1 MEDLAKYFIEEE
13 PRRRIGDVAGVE
25 IAVTR
30 GWWAQPLGMLLG
42 GQVLGRLFG
51 KPNHHMRSGLCY
63 AAAIATAGAVHA
75 MGHVKSA
82 RMVEAPMDTLLVTP
96 IRTYTLYDDTGE
108 TITEDQ
114 HRGRAI
120 GGPAAN
126 FAVGLGATLL
136 SLLVKSRYLRF
147 FGFFS
152 ILVGLGSLV
161 PVAGND
167 GEELF
172 RHKHG

>member
-1 MEDLAKYFIEEE
+1 MEDLAKHFIEEE
-13 PRRRIGDVAGVE
+13 PRRHVGDVAGVE

-42 GQVLGRLFG
+42 GQLLGRLFG

-63 AAAIATAGAVHA
+63 SAAWRLRERCMPWAMWQAPAWSKRRWIPCSSPPSAPTPSMTTPARPSQRTSTAAAPSADRRRISPPAS
-75 MGHVKSA
+75 GH
-82 RMVEAPMDTLLVTP
+82 L
-96 IRTYTLYDDTGE
+96 
-108 TITEDQ
+108 
-114 HRGRAI
+114 
-120 GGPAAN
+120 
-126 FAVGLGATLL
+126 LL
-136 SLLVKSRYLRF
+136 SLFVKNRYLRF
-147 FGFFS
+147 FGIAS
-152 ILVGLGSLV
+152 TLIGLGSLV